1 MIMQDLMQ
9 EYCIRFIFYKF
20 SQKGK
25 MIAGNLVN
33 FKSRYAWRWI
43 VSPLYKINIIWFI
56 LD

>member
-9 EYCIRFIFYKF
+9 EDCIRFIFYKF